1 LAEPK
6 RRVSKEERRRRLLAA
21 AADLFGTEGYR
32 KTEVEALARKA
43 GVTKPMLY
51 RHFPGGKAEIFMAV
65 LDAHIN
71 TLLRSL
77 WEAMGSSS
85 DPRKRLQYGLRA
97 YLIFAE
103 ENTAGFHL
111 LVHSSPEL
119 DPGVGDRLHEVRE
132 SIARGLSTAIADVM
146 KGAGLHAEGA
156 PLYAHAMLGGVES
169 VTSWWLA
176 EGKTP
181 DRERI
186 VDHLLAF
193 LWRGFDGLPRDPT
206 KFHRDQEKPGLGA

>member
-1 LAEPK
+1 METR
-6 RRVSKEERRRRLLAA
+6 RRVSKDERRRRLLSAA
-21 AADLFGTEGYR
+21 AELFGSDGYR

-65 LDAHIN
+65 LDDHIN

-97 YLIFAE
+97 YLRFAE

-119 DPGVGDRLHEVRE
+119 DPGVGDRLREVRA
-132 SIARGLSTAIADVM
+132 SIARGLSIAIADVM
-146 KGAGLHAEGA
+146 RGAGLHAEGA

-169 VTSWWLA
+169 VTSWWLGQ
-176 EGKTP
+176 GKVP
-181 DRERI
+181 ERERI

-206 KFHRDQEKPGLGA
+206 RFHGDRVKHRRT

>member
-1 LAEPK
+1 METR
-6 RRVSKEERRRRLLAA
+6 RRVSKDERRRRLLAA
-21 AADLFGTEGYR
+21 AAELFGSAGYR
-32 KTEVEALARKA
+32 KAEVEAIARRA

-65 LDAHIN
+65 LDDHIN
-71 TLLRSL
+71 TLLRAL

-97 YLIFAE
+97 YLRFAE

-119 DPGVGDRLHEVRE
+119 DPGVGDRLREVRA

-146 KGAGLHAEGA
+146 RGAGLHAEGA

-169 VTSWWLA
+169 VTSWWL
-176 EGKTP
+176 EQGKTP
-181 DRERI
+181 ERERI

-193 LWRGFDGLPRDPT
+193 LWRGFDGLPRDPAR
-206 KFHRDQEKPGLGA
+206 FHSERVKPRRT

>member
-1 LAEPK
+1 MAETR
-6 RRVSKEERRRRLLAA
+6 RRVSREERRRRLLAA
-21 AADLFGTEGYR
+21 ADELFGSEGYR
-32 KTEVEALARKA
+32 KTEVEELAARA

-65 LDAHIN
+65 LDVHIN

-85 DPRKRLQYGLRA
+85 DPRHRLQYGLRA
-97 YLIFAE
+97 YLKFAE
-103 ENTAGFHL
+103 ENTAGFHML
-111 LVHSSPEL
+111 IYSSPEL
-119 DPGVGDRLHEVRE
+119 DPGVADRLREVRE
-132 SIARGLSTAIADVM
+132 SIARGLSTAISDVM

-176 EGKTP
+176 EGKVP
-181 DRERI
+181 ERERV

-193 LWRGFDGLPRDPT
+193 LWRGFDGLPRDPSR
-206 KFHRDQEKPGLGA
+206 FHPERARGSRE

>member
-1 LAEPK
+1 MEAK
-6 RRVSKEERRRRLLAA
+6 RRVSSEERRRRLLTAA
-21 AADLFGTEGYR
+21 AELFGTQGYR
-32 KTEVEALARKA
+32 KSEVEVLARNA

-65 LDAHIN
+65 LDEHIN

-77 WEAMGSSS
+77 WEAMGSSN
-85 DPRKRLQYGLRA
+85 DPRKRLQHGLRA
-97 YLIFAE
+97 YLRFAE

-119 DPGVGDRLHEVRE
+119 DPGVGDRLREVRE
-132 SIARGLSTAIADVM
+132 SIARGLSNAIADVM
-146 KGAGLHAEGA
+146 RGAGLHAEGA
-156 PLYAHAMLGGVES
+156 PLYAYAMLGGVES

-176 EGKTP
+176 EGKVP
-181 DRERI
+181 ERDRV

-193 LWRGFDGLPRDPT
+193 LWRGFDGLPRDPK
-206 KFHRDQEKPGLGA
+206 KFSPERPRSRKQHP

>member
-1 LAEPK
+1 METR
-6 RRVSKEERRRRLLAA
+6 RRVSRDERRRRLLSA
-21 AADLFGTEGYR
+21 AADLFGSEGYR

-51 RHFPGGKAEIFMAV
+51 RHFPGGKSEIFMAV

-77 WEAMGSSS
+77 WEAMGSTS

-97 YLIFAE
+97 YLKFAE
-103 ENTAGFHL
+103 ENAAGFHL
-111 LVHSSPEL
+111 LTHSSPEL

-176 EGKTP
+176 EGKVP
-181 DRERI
+181 ERERI

-206 KFHRDQEKPGLGA
+206 RFQPERIKLRRS